1 MTGGTLA
8 LGCSFAALCILLG
21 VMIGWPVGHW
31 RGMRHAAEDAE
42 DARDAAVIAG
52 WKGIADATPD
62 PAPLPVKPVALHG
75 GPGKHRHP
83 AGPRHAEL
91 PAAGYLPAETSPWAG
106 TMTLPA
112 PVQSPPWETLPPE
125 TVQLSGIR
133 SREVI
138 PEYEEPQTEVLEP
151 TAADCVRP
159 DALTDTGWTR
169 QEARRLVQEMDRDI
183 ERIEQDAGA
192 WIAERIGATDST
204 LKAITR

>member
-21 VMIGWPVGHW
+21 IMIGWPIGHW
-31 RGMRHAAEDAE
+31 RGMRRAAEDAE

-52 WKGIADATPD
+52 WGGLADPTPD
-62 PAPLPVKPVALHG
+62 PAPLPVQPVVTHA
-75 GPGKHRHP
+75 GPGRHRHP
-83 AGPRHAEL
+83 AGPRH
-91 PAAGYLPAETSPWAG
+91 AGYLPAETSPWAG

-151 TAADCVRP
+151 TAVLSP
-159 DALTDTGWTR
+159 TTDTGWTR
-169 QEARRLVQEMDRDI
+169 EMAAQLADM
-183 ERIEQDAGA
+183 ERFMAKL
-192 WIAERIGATDST
+192 IGGTDDT
-204 LKAITR
+204 LKQITGGTR